1 VQKISIYLS
10 NKIYGNDFSDRTR
23 KLLWPEISKMLI
35 AVSKNKF
42 IVLLIKIFGAV
53 SLPIVAR
60 TRLQTFQTHSSWQ
73 TADCCGCD
81 FAGK

>member
-1 VQKISIYLS
+1 LS

-23 KLLWPEISKMLI
+23 KLLWSEISKMLI

-60 TRLQTFQTHSSWQ
+60 RRLQTLSDAFQLAELA
-73 TADCCGCD
+73 ADCCGCD